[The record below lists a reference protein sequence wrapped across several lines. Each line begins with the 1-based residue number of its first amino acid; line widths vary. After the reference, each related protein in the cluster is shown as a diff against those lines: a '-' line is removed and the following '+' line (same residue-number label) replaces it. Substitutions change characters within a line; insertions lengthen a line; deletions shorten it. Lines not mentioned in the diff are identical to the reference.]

1 MSSAVVPKPGNRI
14 QAMKWAA
21 VLVLTAITLLI
32 PVNEIYTVSLR
43 SFFALTVFCIMLIAF
58 DLMPTTIPCI
68 LLPVAYVIAG
78 VAPGEVVFNGW
89 AKSTPWMFLSVF
101 IIANALTRVG
111 LLERI
116 AYGAISRI
124 GGSFKRL
131 SVLII
136 GLGLLLSLALPGGNA
151 HVPLFFFVLGV
162 CQAMGWKKSRETA
175 LLLIYTY
182 LGTYTTIKFFL
193 NPYIYLIVN
202 MQQSARL
209 EQMSFFLYLRDNAV
223 FLIWLVLA
231 AVLAY
236 RMLKPEGKMH
246 SRDYFKEKYHSLG
259 AMTSDQKRAVF
270 LTLLLLT
277 MIMTTNI
284 HHIEMGWCFLLIC
297 CLMYFPGIGFGTKED
312 IQKANYGMVF
322 FVAVCM
328 SIGSVGVAVGLG
340 DMVSAILKPYIAQ
353 IGVNGFFLVI
363 LLMGFLGLFIM
374 PPLAVLAVFTAPLT
388 QIAVELDI
396 HPLPV
401 WYTISIS
408 TNLIVFPYEYI
419 AYKFGYSY
427 NLIEMKNF
435 VRFYLVKSFLLIVFT
450 MIIAIPYWRII
461 GIL

>member
-1 MSSAVVPKPGNRI
+1 MSIPGIWKSENRT
-14 QAMKWAA
+14 QVWKWMA
-21 VLVLTAITLLI
+21 VLLLTAVTLLI
-32 PVNEIYTVSLR
+32 PVGEIYTASLR

-78 VAPGEVVFNGW
+78 VAPAEVVFNGW
-89 AKSTPWMFLSVF
+89 AKSTPWMFLAVF

-124 GGSFKRL
+124 GGGFRRL
-131 SVLII
+131 AVLVI

-193 NPYIYLIVN
+193 NPYMYLIVN
-202 MQQSARL
+202 MQQSATL

-223 FLIWLVLA
+223 FLIWLVIA

-236 RMLKPEGKMH
+236 RMLKPEGTMQSH
-246 SRDYFKEKYHSLG
+246 QYFKEKYQSLG
-259 AMTSDQKRAVF
+259 AMTADQKRAVF
-270 LTLLLLT
+270 LTLLLLV
-277 MIMTTNI
+277 MIMTTNL
-284 HHIEMGWCFLLIC
+284 HHIEMGWCFLLVC
-297 CLMYFPGIGFGTKED
+297 CLMYFPGVGFGTKED

-340 DMVSAILKPYIAQ
+340 DMVSALLTPYIAQ
-353 IGVNGFFLVI
+353 MGVTGFFLII
-363 LLMGFLGLFIM
+363 LLLGFLGLFIM

-388 QIAVELDI
+388 QIAVELGI
-396 HPLPV
+396 NPLPV
-401 WYTISIS
+401 WYAISIS

-427 NLIEMKNF
+427 NLIEMKDF
-435 VRFYLVKSFLLIVFT
+435 VRFYLTKSILLVVFT
-450 MIIAIPYWRII
+450 MLVALPYWKLI